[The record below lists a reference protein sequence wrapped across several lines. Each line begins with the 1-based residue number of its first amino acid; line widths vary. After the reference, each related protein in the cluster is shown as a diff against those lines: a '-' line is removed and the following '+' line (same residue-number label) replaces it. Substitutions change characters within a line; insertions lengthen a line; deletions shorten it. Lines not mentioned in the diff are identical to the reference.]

1 MAKYIGVV
9 TGRRILLSN
18 ADNAP
23 VELVQ
28 NDKDTT
34 VIDFELSKIDYVA
47 DLSQLNVAINYTN
60 IDKDTG
66 ESVTDIY
73 TVDKTTVEGDSL
85 KFSWTV
91 GSNASVY
98 AGKCI
103 FQIVLTLT
111 DANDVI
117 IQQWDS
123 AKQSIDVHAS
133 LENVNVTQ
141 PKSFVDFVTQVKKS
155 VSDGKELVATAITD
169 KGVAT
174 EPTDTFATMAENV
187 RRIESG
193 GGIDKDLRTVKFI
206 DNEKIIAQYAG
217 LPGDHIMSPLDVNS
231 KSYGG
236 WQDVNGVFIKF
247 PLKISEDINV
257 YKSSKL
263 YDLNGSGIWE
273 NGWAY
278 SSEPTRK
285 ITDEYIEFIKNYTS
299 SSDEKNAIQTVNKY
313 ELTNARMLRFV
324 LNVSDTTDNTY
335 TSDRPIF
342 WAILLPSKNQQWG
355 LNDYSFRLMGTEIVD
370 GTYDVDLSSVS
381 GEYYISFACQH
392 KNSKADIKISN
403 IEIYE

>member
-34 VIDFELSKIDYVA
+34 IIDFELSKIDYVA

-103 FQIVLTLT
+103 FQLVLTLT
-111 DANDVI
+111 DADGVI
-117 IQQWDS
+117 TQQWDS
-123 AKQSIDVHAS
+123 TKQSIEVHAS

-155 VSDGKELVATAITD
+155 VSDGKSKVASAITD

-174 EPTDTFATMAENV
+174 EATDTFDVMADNVGKIQTGTSNSQILSTTMIAGMVQCRVTHE
-187 RRIESG
+187 
-193 GGIDKDLRTVKFI
+193 I
-206 DNEKIIAQYAG
+206 DNT
-217 LPGDHIMSPLDVNS
+217 LD
-231 KSYGG
+231 
-236 WQDVNGVFIKF
+236 
-247 PLKISEDINV
+247 
-257 YKSSKL
+257 
-263 YDLNGSGIWE
+263 
-273 NGWAY
+273 
-278 SSEPTRK
+278 
-285 ITDEYIEFIKNYTS
+285 
-299 SSDEKNAIQTVNKY
+299 
-313 ELTNARMLRFV
+313 
-324 LNVSDTTDNTY
+324 
-335 TSDRPIF
+335 
-342 WAILLPSKNQQWG
+342 
-355 LNDYSFRLMGTEIVD
+355 
-370 GTYDVDLSSVS
+370 
-381 GEYYISFACQH
+381 
-392 KNSKADIKISN
+392 
-403 IEIYE
+403 